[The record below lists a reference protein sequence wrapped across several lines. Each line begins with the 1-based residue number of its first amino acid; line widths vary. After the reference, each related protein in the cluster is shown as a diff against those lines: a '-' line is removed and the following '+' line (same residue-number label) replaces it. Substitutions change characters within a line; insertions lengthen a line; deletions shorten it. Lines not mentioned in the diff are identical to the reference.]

1 MGFLYSLLFPWNL
14 VLQAIAIVHFIRR
27 RPDNYWLWIIL
38 IGGWIGALVYIFA
51 EVLPD
56 FGLLRQSFKVFPRR
70 RRIRDLR
77 NIVLDNT
84 SAGNYVALADLYL
97 EVKTLA
103 RARECYHKAL
113 SSRTESVDP

>member
-56 FGLLRQSFKVFPRR
+56 FGLLRHRCRMMFGRV
-70 RRIRDLR
+70 
-77 NIVLDNT
+77 VW
-84 SAGNYVALADLYL
+84 
-97 EVKTLA
+97 
-103 RARECYHKAL
+103 
-113 SSRTESVDP
+113 RT